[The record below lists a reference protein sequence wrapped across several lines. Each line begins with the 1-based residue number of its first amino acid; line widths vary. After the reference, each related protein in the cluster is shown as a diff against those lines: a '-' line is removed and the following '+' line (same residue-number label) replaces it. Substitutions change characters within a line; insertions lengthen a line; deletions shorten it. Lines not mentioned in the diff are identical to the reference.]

1 MERRR
6 RWMSN
11 IFNKFLDKMI
21 DRILAIVVSVVIV
34 PWIMSLAGMFSLAGM
49 VSFVTTEENNSFY
62 GIVLFVAMLVVTIS
76 ASAVLSLF
84 LYRKL
89 KRIYRK
95 HEFKFGIFESELN
108 FPISGDYITQNI
120 HFTYRVLCDKLNSI
134 PHCFV
139 WTGGGIK
146 RVKLDQETEEKGYTL
161 DLSRLHE
168 KLSVIKINFPETK
181 FRDDTG
187 DVKFIMD
194 LERGDEMKPC
204 LRKNVNFQIDTLILR
219 VRAPNGLIKDAK
231 PYAYTSLE
239 NKEIRLDE
247 EKLTKKD
254 SHPEITEYEL
264 KEDDPILSYS
274 YAIQW
279 SFE

>member
-1 MERRR
+1 M
-6 RWMSN
+6 
-11 IFNKFLDKMI
+11 NKFLDKII
-21 DRILAIVVSVVIV
+21 DRILTLVISVVIV
-34 PWIMSLAGMFSLAGM
+34 PWIMSLAGIFSLAG
-49 VSFVTTEENNSFY
+49 VFSLVKVTEENNSFY
-62 GIVLFVAMLVVTIS
+62 WIVLFVAMLIITIS
-76 ASAVLSLF
+76 ASTVLSIF

-89 KRIYRK
+89 KRIYRR
-95 HEFKFGIFESELN
+95 HEFKFGVFESELN

-120 HFTYRVLCDKLNSI
+120 YFTYRVLCDKLNSI

-146 RVKLDQETEEKGYTL
+146 NVRLDNESEERGYAL

-187 DVKFIMD
+187 EIRFIMD
-194 LERGDEMKPC
+194 LERGEDMKPC
-204 LRKNVNFQIDTLILR
+204 LRKNMNFQTDTLTLR
-219 VRAPNGLIKDAK
+219 VRAPNGLIKNAK

-247 EKLTKKD
+247 EKLTKKE
-254 SHPEITEYEL
+254 SHPEIKEYEY
-264 KEDDPILSYS
+264 KEEDPILSYS
-274 YAIQW
+274 YAIRW

>member
-1 MERRR
+1 MAKRKKWASDIWDR
-6 RWMSN
+6 
-11 IFNKFLDKMI
+11 FLDKTI
-21 DRILAIVVSVVIV
+21 DRILTIVVSVVIV
-34 PWIMSLAGMFSLAGM
+34 PWIMSLAGMFSLAGFFSL
-49 VSFVTTEENNSFY
+49 VTEESNSFY
-62 GIVLFVAMLVVTIS
+62 WIVFFVAMFLLTLA
-76 ASAVLSLF
+76 ASIILF
-84 LYRKL
+84 IFLHKKL
-89 KRIYRK
+89 KRIYRRY
-95 HEFKFGIFESELN
+95 EFKFGVFESELN

-134 PHCFV
+134 PHCFI

-146 RVKLDQETEEKGYTL
+146 NVRLDKETEEKGYRL
-161 DLSRLHE
+161 DLSRLNE

-181 FRDDTG
+181 SRDDT
-187 DVKFIMD
+187 DSVKFTMD
-194 LERGDEMKPC
+194 LERGEDLRPC

-247 EKLTKKD
+247 EKLEEKG
-254 SHPEITEYEL
+254 SHPEIKEYEF

-274 YAIQW
+274 YAIKW
-279 SFE
+279 SFV